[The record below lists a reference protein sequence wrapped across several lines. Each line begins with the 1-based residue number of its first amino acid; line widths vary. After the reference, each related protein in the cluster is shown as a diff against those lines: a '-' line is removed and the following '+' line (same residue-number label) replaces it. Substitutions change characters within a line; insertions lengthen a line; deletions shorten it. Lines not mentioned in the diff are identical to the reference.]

1 MLSNDRGISLACQ
14 REFTRCAD
22 ICESNAAILL
32 SINTFR
38 YLGTGATDNILRC
51 EKEENI
57 TAEAHLIGFRRERER
72 ERERNSVA
80 IRLQSCF
87 KKKKRKKKKKE

>member
-72 ERERNSVA
+72 EREKFRCNSA
-80 IRLQSCF
+80 AKLL
-87 KKKKRKKKKKE
+87 